1 MTDCP
6 KITLADG
13 NKIPILGLGT
23 WKSAPSQ
30 VYEAVCEALALGYRH
45 VDCALVYLNETEI
58 GRAIAHS
65 IKNDVLK
72 REELFVTSKCWNSFH
87 SKHAVVECC
96 KRSLNCLGLD
106 YIDLYLVHWPMSFK
120 EGGELFPKDD
130 RGRMLYSDV
139 DILET
144 WQGMEVCHRNGWVRS
159 IGLSNFNSEQ
169 VTRILNSATVKP
181 VMNQIESH
189 PYLTQKNLIEFC
201 RNRKLAITAYSPL
214 GSPDRPWAPRNERPL
229 MEDPIVCEIAEKLNV
244 TPAQVLIR
252 YPIERGLVTI
262 PKTVHKKRLEE
273 NYRVLNIKLSDSD
286 VKALDA
292 LNQGFRSVSFE
303 EAKTSKLYPF
313 NIPF

>member
-144 WQGMEVCHRNGWVRS
+144 WQ
-159 IGLSNFNSEQ
+159 
-169 VTRILNSATVKP
+169 
-181 VMNQIESH
+181 IESH